1 MILPG
6 SLSFYPDEIE
16 RIEDAQL
23 ILIGI
28 SPSDLEHMSQEQRY
42 DVLEISKAQRDPRG
56 YLGMKPSL

>member
-56 YLGMKPSL
+56 YLGMKPSQ

>member
-6 SLSFYPDEIE
+6 SLRFYPDEIE

-23 ILIGI
+23 ILIGV